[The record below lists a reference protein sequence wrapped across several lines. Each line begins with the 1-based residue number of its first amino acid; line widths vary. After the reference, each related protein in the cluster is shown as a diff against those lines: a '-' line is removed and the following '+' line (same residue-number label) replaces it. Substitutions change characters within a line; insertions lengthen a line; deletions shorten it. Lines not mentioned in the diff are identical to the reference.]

1 MRILLVLLGISIA
14 AFACQPRPAVEA
26 DSPVAAA
33 ADTAAVANQL
43 AVAAGDSLPLTAATV
58 AYAQSRSADF
68 PAGEWVE
75 FTPAVLGDL
84 CSNKYGCLQDKLYPL
99 GWSEDGR
106 FAYLI
111 ERANE
116 AVTNFTLHLIIQN
129 TNTDQLVVEK
139 IFKASDQK
147 GYTEDND
154 QWTVSSVWK
163 ANRSAYQQL
172 LDEHGIHLGNGTQF
186 YPLPYQV
193 GETTYRFS
201 SANEKVMNDYSGKEV
216 VSKHRLV
223 AQAAGQGQGQRQKNI
238 LTHTFGKYDLALAT
252 RALGVFKS
260 PYENRVAVVDA
271 WEKRGY
277 EGPPN
282 VLKLLVVGCILEDGF
297 K

>member
-1 MRILLVLLGISIA
+1 MA
-14 AFACQPRPAVEA
+14 ALACQPRPAAEA
-26 DSPVAAA
+26 DSSAAA
-33 ADTAAVANQL
+33 ALADSVAVVEQL
-43 AVAAGDSLPLTAATV
+43 ATDSLPLTEAPAAF
-58 AYAQSRSADF
+58 AQSRSADF
-68 PAGEWVE
+68 SPGEWVP
-75 FTPAVLGDL
+75 FNTAMLGDL

-116 AVTNFTLHLIIQN
+116 AVTNFTLRFLIQDM
-129 TNTDQLVVEK
+129 NTDQLVAEK
-139 IFKASDQK
+139 NFKASEQE

-154 QWTVSSVWK
+154 RWTVTSVWE
-163 ANRSAYQQL
+163 ANRPAYQQL
-172 LDEHGIHLGNGTQF
+172 LDEHGIHLGTGTQF
-186 YPLPYQV
+186 HPLPYQE
-193 GETTYRFS
+193 GNTTYRFT

-223 AQAAGQGQGQRQKNI
+223 AQASVQGKGQKNI

-271 WEKRGY
+271 WEKRGF

-282 VLKLLVVGCILEDGF
+282 VLNLLLVGCTLEGGF